1 MAKEVLVVK
10 NVHKKFGKFEAL
22 KNVSFTVNEGEVFG
36 FLGPNGA
43 GKSTTIR
50 VILGL
55 LKKDSGGIQLLGKD
69 ATRDVVTVH
78 QQLTYVPGDVFLC
91 PNLTEAKS
99 LICC

>member
-43 GKSTTIR
+43 GKSTTIH

-55 LKKDSGGIQLLGKD
+55 LRKDSGDIQLLGQD
-69 ATRDVVTVH
+69 ATRDVVNVH
-78 QQLTYVPGDVFLC
+78 RHLAYVPGDVF
-91 PNLTEAKS
+91 
-99 LICC
+99 